1 MQIQKITPLP
11 EPDAI
16 VMPMLIGGQASHLQ
30 LTATHH
36 EPAME
41 GADKAYVLAPH
52 PLQQSLAL
60 DNRMLVRVLFDKPE
74 NNVLARYEAWGE
86 TTKTGPLCVGDGQTA
101 KILNSQELRY
111 EQVVCR
117 GPQLCPVVRA
127 GKLQCSMAVRL
138 FLQPEK
144 ARSHLVHLRASSGSA
159 YRALLSD
166 LQKARA
172 EHGRLRGLTF
182 SLSVQRKSSRASGFD
197 AYPVPRLKVAL
208 DQNSS
213 MAPDPEWDAHGDAIA
228 ATWYGEVIATH
239 QESAAYV
246 GPKHTDCVNVRPKHP
261 RPVAATASEQG
272 ALTHQTAQS
281 LLGEV
286 VARATSIQTQ

>member
-16 VMPMLIGGQASHLQ
+16 VTPMLIGGQTPHLQ

-36 EPAME
+36 EPGME
-41 GADKAYVLAPH
+41 RAEKAYVLAPH
-52 PLQQSLAL
+52 PLQQSLGL
-60 DNRMLVRVLFDKPE
+60 DNCMSVRVLFDKPE

-86 TTKTGPLCVGDGQTA
+86 TTKTGPLCVGNGQTA
-101 KILNSQELRY
+101 KILNTQELRY

-117 GPQLCPVVRA
+117 GPELCPVMRE

-138 FLQPEK
+138 FLQPEM
-144 ARSHLVHLRASSGSA
+144 AQSHLLHLRASSGSA

-172 EHGRLRGLTF
+172 EHGHLRGLTF
-182 SLSVQRKSSRASGFD
+182 SLGVQRKSSRASGFD
-197 AYPVPRLKVAL
+197 AYPVPRLTVAL

-213 MAPDPEWDAHGDAIA
+213 MPSDPEWEAHGDAIA
-228 ATWYGEVIATH
+228 ATWYGEVIATD

-246 GPKHTDCVNVRPKHP
+246 GPKHTDCVNLRPKHP
-261 RPVAATASEQG
+261 RPVAVTVAEQEP
-272 ALTHQTAQS
+272 LTHQTAQS
-281 LLGEV
+281 LLRTV
-286 VARATSIQTQ
+286 VARATPIQTQ

>member
-16 VMPMLIGGQASHLQ
+16 VTPMLIGGQTPHLQ

-41 GADKAYVLAPH
+41 GAEKGYVLAPH
-52 PLQQSLAL
+52 PLQQSLGL
-60 DNRMLVRVLFDKPE
+60 DNCMSVRVLFDKPE

-86 TTKTGPLCVGDGQTA
+86 TTATGPLCVGDGQTA
-101 KILNSQELRY
+101 KILNTQELRY

-117 GPQLCPVVRA
+117 GPELCPVVRE

-138 FLQPEK
+138 FIQPEQ
-144 ARSHLVHLRASSGSA
+144 AQSHLLHLRASNGSA

-182 SLSVQRKSSRASGFD
+182 SLSVQRKSSMASGFD
-197 AYPVPRLKVAL
+197 TYPVPRLEVGP
-208 DQNSS
+208 DQNPA
-213 MAPDPEWDAHGDAIA
+213 MPPDSDWEAHGDAIA
-228 ATWYGEVIATH
+228 STWYGEVIATES
-239 QESAAYV
+239 ESAAYV
-246 GPKHTDCVNVRPKHP
+246 GPKHTEFVNLRTKHP
-261 RPVAATASEQG
+261 RPAAAPATEQE
-272 ALTHQTAQS
+272 ALAHQTAQS
-281 LLGEV
+281 LLSAV
-286 VARATSIQTQ
+286 VARATPIQNQ

>member
-16 VMPMLIGGQASHLQ
+16 VTPVLLGGRAPHLQ
-30 LTATHH
+30 LKATHH

-41 GADKAYVLAPH
+41 GADKAYVPAPH
-52 PLQQSLAL
+52 PLQQSLGL
-60 DNRMLVRVLFDKPE
+60 DNCMSVRVLFDKPE

-86 TTKTGPLCVGDGQTA
+86 TTKTGPLCVGDGRTA
-101 KILNSQELRY
+101 KSLNTQELRY

-117 GPQLCPVVRA
+117 GPELCPVVRE

-144 ARSHLVHLRASSGSA
+144 AQSHLLHLRASSGSA

-182 SLSVQRKSSRASGFD
+182 SLSVQRKSSRAFGFD
-197 AYPVPRLKVAL
+197 AYPVPRLKVVL
-208 DQNSS
+208 DQNSTKPS
-213 MAPDPEWDAHGDAIA
+213 DPEWEAHGDAIA
-228 ATWYGEVIATH
+228 ATWYGEVIATD

-246 GPKHTDCVNVRPKHP
+246 GPKHTDCVNLRPRHP
-261 RPVAATASEQG
+261 RPVAAPVAEQE

-281 LLGEV
+281 LLSAV
-286 VARATSIQTQ
+286 VARATPIQNQ